1 MDIRKLK
8 QENPVLLDYMK
19 QQGYGKVSIG
29 GVQVRLKELFEQEG
43 NYASYGDFYEKLLK
57 RKGISKGDERS
68 KYYRLSIRRIEAF
81 DEYGHLPNRFAFIP
95 TLQQKSSMN
104 QLEGLF
110 KTIIEHYK
118 EVSLQTGKA
127 SSSIIVESNYA
138 AAFFAYMQ
146 SKGAYTLADVTEPL
160 ILSYFYDRGRQ
171 LRGYTCQKSIIRVLR
186 SSKGLLCQKECKYL
200 CDIMPPL
207 KNIRKNFAILSDD
220 ETAIIAST
228 LENDNSNL
236 TLRDKAV
243 ISIAMYTGLRGSDIA
258 KMTVDTIDFERD
270 LITLEQSKTH
280 QKLVLPLRAVVGN
293 VVMEYLKKERPKEV
307 NIQRLFT
314 HLYDPEKPISPGV
327 IGKIARRFFN
337 KLGIRKGECQ
347 NGIRLFRRYLAT
359 KLLRN
364 GVTPRYISEIM
375 GHISPESLNPY
386 IDADIVHLR
395 ECGIDISKYP
405 VREEVFDV

>member
-8 QENPVLLDYMK
+8 QEYPVLLDYMK

-138 AAFFAYMQ
+138 AAF
-146 SKGAYTLADVTEPL
+146 
-160 ILSYFYDRGRQ
+160 
-171 LRGYTCQKSIIRVLR
+171 
-186 SSKGLLCQKECKYL
+186 
-200 CDIMPPL
+200 
-207 KNIRKNFAILSDD
+207 
-220 ETAIIAST
+220 
-228 LENDNSNL
+228 
-236 TLRDKAV
+236 
-243 ISIAMYTGLRGSDIA
+243 
-258 KMTVDTIDFERD
+258 
-270 LITLEQSKTH
+270 
-280 QKLVLPLRAVVGN
+280 
-293 VVMEYLKKERPKEV
+293 
-307 NIQRLFT
+307 
-314 HLYDPEKPISPGV
+314 
-327 IGKIARRFFN
+327 
-337 KLGIRKGECQ
+337 
-347 NGIRLFRRYLAT
+347 
-359 KLLRN
+359 
-364 GVTPRYISEIM
+364 
-375 GHISPESLNPY
+375 
-386 IDADIVHLR
+386 
-395 ECGIDISKYP
+395 
-405 VREEVFDV
+405 

>member
-1 MDIRKLK
+1 M
-8 QENPVLLDYMK
+8 
-19 QQGYGKVSIG
+19 
-29 GVQVRLKELFEQEG
+29 
-43 NYASYGDFYEKLLK
+43 SYSDFYEKLLK
-57 RKGISKGDERS
+57 RKGIGRDDKRS
-68 KYYRLSIRRIEAF
+68 KYYRLSVRSIEAF
-81 DEYGHLPNRFAFIP
+81 DEYGHLPNRFAFTP
-95 TLQQKSSMN
+95 TLQQKSSMS
-104 QLEGLF
+104 QLKGIF

-118 EVSLQTGKA
+118 EVSVQAGKRA
-127 SSSIIVESNYA
+127 SSIMMESNYA

-146 SKGAYTLADVTEPL
+146 SKGAYTLTDVTEPL
-160 ILSYFYDRGRQ
+160 ILSYFYDRGKQ

-186 SSKGLLCQKECKYL
+186 SSKGVLCQKECEYL

-207 KNIRKNFAILSDD
+207 KNVRKNFAILSDD

-258 KMTVDTIDFERD
+258 KMAVDTIDFERD

-293 VVMEYLKKERPKEV
+293 AVMEYLKKERPKEV
-307 NIQRLFT
+307 KIQRLFT
-314 HLYDPEKPISPGV
+314 HLYDPEKPINPSV

-337 KLGIRKGECQ
+337 KIGIRKGECQ

-405 VREEVFDV
+405 VGEEVFDV

>member
-1 MDIRKLK
+1 MNSRK
-8 QENPVLLDYMK
+8 
-19 QQGYGKVSIG
+19 
-29 GVQVRLKELFEQEG
+29 
-43 NYASYGDFYEKLLK
+43 
-57 RKGISKGDERS
+57 
-68 KYYRLSIRRIEAF
+68 
-81 DEYGHLPNRFAFIP
+81 
-95 TLQQKSSMN
+95 
-104 QLEGLF
+104 
-110 KTIIEHYK
+110 
-118 EVSLQTGKA
+118 
-127 SSSIIVESNYA
+127 
-138 AAFFAYMQ
+138 
-146 SKGAYTLADVTEPL
+146 
-160 ILSYFYDRGRQ
+160 Q

-186 SSKGLLCQKECKYL
+186 SSKGLLCQKECEYL

-207 KNIRKNFAILSDD
+207 KNVRKNFAILSDA

-293 VVMEYLKKERPKEV
+293 AVMEYLKKERPKEV
-307 NIQRLFT
+307 KIQRLFT
-314 HLYDPEKPISPGV
+314 HLYDPEKPISPDV

-347 NGIRLFRRYLAT
+347 NGIRLFRRYLDT

-375 GHISPESLNPY
+375 GHVSPESLNPY

-405 VREEVFDV
+405 VGEEAFDV